1 MTNREAD
8 TIEIRP
14 EFPPPDAAVDG
25 VWQVELDA
33 PGTAARR
40 RNS

>member
-1 MTNREAD
+1 MTKREAD

-33 PGTAARR
+33 GTAARR
-40 RNS
+40 RSF